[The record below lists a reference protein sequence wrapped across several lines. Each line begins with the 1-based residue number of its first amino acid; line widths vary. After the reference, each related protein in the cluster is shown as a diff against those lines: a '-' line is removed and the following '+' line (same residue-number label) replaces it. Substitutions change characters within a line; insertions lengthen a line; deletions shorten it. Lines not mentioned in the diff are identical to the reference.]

1 MDIWGREKKMQMGMF
16 WTLQMFVAEV
26 QRTRSH
32 GINVRG
38 LGR

>member
-26 QRTRSH
+26 QRRSH